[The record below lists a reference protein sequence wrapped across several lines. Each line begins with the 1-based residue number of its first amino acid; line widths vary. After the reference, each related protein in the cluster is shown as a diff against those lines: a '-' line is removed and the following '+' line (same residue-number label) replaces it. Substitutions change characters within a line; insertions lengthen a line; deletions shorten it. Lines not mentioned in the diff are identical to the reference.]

1 MVFQNYALYPHMTVY
16 DNIAFALQIARMPK
30 PEIERRVREVA
41 KTLQLDPYLGRRPGQ
56 LSGGQRQRVAMGR
69 AIVREPAVFLMDEPL
84 SNLDAKLR
92 VQMRS
97 EIARIQDR
105 LGVTTVYVTHDQVEA
120 MTMGDRV
127 ALMKDGVLQQ
137 VDAPSRIYG
146 RPANTFVASFIGS
159 PGMNLYHASLA
170 DKEADGA
177 MLQLGSHRL
186 RVPEVVFQQRP
197 DLAGYIGRE
206 VIAGIRP
213 EDMEDLA
220 LVPGHPGDQTIT
232 AEVYLS
238 EALGPDNIVHFNID
252 APVAEVVDPDT
263 LSDISKSLDDG
274 KTSACVARF
283 DAKSGVGPA
292 QRWAWA
298 SIAAGC
304 NFSTPRVVLPFGV
317 TERLS
322 LAVGTVGDER
332 SVLGALQQQ
341 APIASI
347 RAIGEME
354 SGVDADSQGVGRLLP
369 FAAARIEPGRAEALG
384 LRKATQ
390 AQDIR
395 AIAFEIEEEPTPV
408 GRPGSIGPSLIGH
421 LGGIA
426 ATRQGVRARDEA
438 AIIGPMHEREGPQMP
453 DCLPGAPLE
462 GIPHEDTRARLH
474 GRLPNAFGAVDVAEG
489 IWQSAVEPGWRVFM
503 WTQVEL
509 RETVRRLRTLAF

>member
-1 MVFQNYALYPHMTVY
+1 MAKVTLDKLTKCYGAGAVMAVDELSLEVGDGEFLVLVGPSGCGKSTALRMIAGLESITSGTVAIDDEVVNDVHAKDRDIAMVFQNYALYPHMTVY

-146 RPANTFVASFIGS
+146 RPADTFVASFIGS

-283 DAKSGVGPA
+283 DAKSGVRTGA
-292 QRWAWA
+292 
-298 SIAAGC
+298 
-304 NFSTPRVVLPFGV
+304 
-317 TERLS
+317 
-322 LAVGTVGDER
+322 TVGVGLDCSR
-332 SVLGALQQQ
+332 LQFFD
-341 APIASI
+341 AKSGL
-347 RAIGEME
+347 AIWG
-354 SGVDADSQGVGRLLP
+354 D
-369 FAAARIEPGRAEALG
+369 
-384 LRKATQ
+384 
-390 AQDIR
+390 
-395 AIAFEIEEEPTPV
+395 
-408 GRPGSIGPSLIGH
+408 
-421 LGGIA
+421 
-426 ATRQGVRARDEA
+426 
-438 AIIGPMHEREGPQMP
+438 
-453 DCLPGAPLE
+453 
-462 GIPHEDTRARLH
+462 
-474 GRLPNAFGAVDVAEG
+474 
-489 IWQSAVEPGWRVFM
+489 
-503 WTQVEL
+503 
-509 RETVRRLRTLAF
+509 